1 MLAINAANS
10 NSWGV
15 SSAVSVA
22 AASAVED
29 SGKTGAVAAGSAPQI
44 STLARQLSEAA
55 ARAAARDEGKTRSQL
70 ASLEKVLRDEF
81 VGDTYYANRGR
92 ANAEMP
98 DTDDPELLARAKQAT
113 EFVNGRGT
121 KNPFAGLSREQ
132 LSLIMYD
139 KGDAFTINERHAAW
153 SEHSKQYNAWASRV
167 VAQAWN
173 ERQANGGKSPNFY
186 KACIAEYQAGSA
198 IEQSTY
204 HPFYV
209 ARMEHAL
216 GLWES
221 GGGYEDDTVSEY
233 WKKSMEALMKQLPD
247 SFGDDYSEG
256 DKLWGAAP
264 RAPNGLEIGS
274 KQYDRNLSWGLT
286 SKLAMPAA
294 SSEGNSLVD
303 LYSQNQAAAAS
314 N

>member
-1 MLAINAANS
+1 MLTINPVVTNT
-10 NSWGV
+10 WGGV
-15 SSAVSVA
+15 SSLAEA
-22 AASAVED
+22 AASAVEGG
-29 SGKTGAVAAGSAPQI
+29 GKTGVVATGNTPQI

-55 ARAAARDEGKTRSQL
+55 ARATARDAGKTRSQL
-70 ASLEKVLRDEF
+70 AVLEKVLRNEF
-81 VGDTYYANRGR
+81 VGDSYYANRAS
-92 ANAEMP
+92 ANAEVP
-98 DTDDPELLARAKQAT
+98 DTDDPELLARARQAT
-113 EFVNGRGT
+113 EFVNGRSG

-167 VAQAWN
+167 VAQSSN
-173 ERQANGGKSPNFY
+173 ERQANGGRSPNFF

-209 ARMEHAL
+209 ARMEHYIRF
-216 GLWES
+216 WES
-221 GGGYEDDTVSEY
+221 GGGEEDSVSEY

-247 SFGDDYSEG
+247 SFGDDYAEG

-274 KQYDRNLSWGLT
+274 RQYDRNLSWGL
-286 SKLAMPAA
+286 SSQLATPAA
-294 SSEGNSLVD
+294 SLTANTPAA
-303 LYSQNQAAAAS
+303 LYGQNQTTKGLS
-314 N
+314 